1 MRCTLCPMTEGSTK
15 AILAAFGA
23 NFIIAIAKFIGFFI
37 TGATSMLAEAIHS
50 VADTGNQGLLLLGG
64 RRARRAAT
72 PDHPFGFGRSRY
84 FYSFIVALV
93 LFTLGG
99 LFALFEGYEK
109 LKHPGEIVRP
119 SVAVIIL
126 VSAIAAEGYS
136 LRTAVKE
143 ARPYK
148 QDLSWWQFIRTARTP
163 ELPVVLLEDLGALI
177 GLTLALGGLVTAVL
191 TGNPVWDAFGTLAI
205 GALLVV
211 IAVVLVIEMASLLI
225 GEGAIPAT
233 VVKIKAAL
241 SSASGIQQV
250 INLRTQH
257 IGPDEILVA
266 AKIEFDA
273 SMSVAQVV
281 EATNEAEAAIRRAV
295 PSARYIYL
303 EPDIHNPVYVP
314 ATDKD
319 PNHS

>member
-1 MRCTLCPMTEGSTK
+1 MTEGSTK

-23 NFIIAIAKFIGFFI
+23 NLLISIAKFIGFSI

-50 VADTGNQGLLLLGG
+50 VADTSNQGLLLLGG
-64 RRARRAAT
+64 KRARREAT

-109 LKHPGEIVRP
+109 LKHPDEIVRP
-119 SVAVIIL
+119 SVAIIIL
-126 VSAIAAEGYS
+126 VSAIIAEGYS
-136 LRTAVKE
+136 LRTAVKA

-148 QDLSWWQFIRTARTP
+148 RDLSWWQFIRTARTP

-177 GLTLALGGLVTAVL
+177 GLTLALGGLVTTAI
-191 TGNPVWDAFGTLAI
+191 TGNPIWDAFGTLAI
-205 GALLVV
+205 GALLVI
-211 IAVVLVIEMASLLI
+211 IAIVLVIEMASLLI
-225 GEGAIPAT
+225 GEGAIAAT
-233 VVKIKAAL
+233 VAEIRNAIN
-241 SSASGIQQV
+241 SSQGVHQI
-250 INLRTQH
+250 INLRTLH
-257 IGPDEILVA
+257 IGPDELLIA
-266 AKIEFDA
+266 AKIEFNPTL
-273 SMSVAQVV
+273 SVAQVV
-281 EATNEAEAAIRRAV
+281 ETTNRAEAAIRNDV

-314 ATDKD
+314 ASDTLQR
-319 PNHS
+319 

>member
-1 MRCTLCPMTEGSTK
+1 MTEGSTK

-23 NFIIAIAKFIGFFI
+23 NLLVSIAKFIGFSI

-50 VADTGNQGLLLLGG
+50 VADTSNQGLLLLGG
-64 RRARRAAT
+64 KRARREAT

-109 LKHPGEIVRP
+109 LKHPDEIVRP
-119 SVAVIIL
+119 SVAIIIL
-126 VSAIAAEGYS
+126 VAAIIAEGYS
-136 LRTAVKE
+136 LRTAVKA

-148 QDLSWWQFIRTARTP
+148 RDLSWWQFIRTARTP

-177 GLTLALGGLVTAVL
+177 GLTLALGGLVTTAI
-191 TGNPVWDAFGTLAI
+191 TGNPIWDAFGTLAI
-205 GALLVV
+205 GALLVI
-211 IAVVLVIEMASLLI
+211 IAIVLVIEMASLLI
-225 GEGAIPAT
+225 GEGAI
-233 VVKIKAAL
+233 AANVANIRSAIN
-241 SSASGIQQV
+241 SSQGVHQI
-250 INLRTQH
+250 INLRTLH
-257 IGPDEILVA
+257 IGPDELLIA
-266 AKIEFDA
+266 AKIEFDPTL
-273 SMSVAQVV
+273 SVAQVV
-281 EATNEAEAAIRRAV
+281 ETTNRAEAAIRNDV

-314 ATDKD
+314 ASDTLQ
-319 PNHS
+319 H

>member
-1 MRCTLCPMTEGSTK
+1 MTEGNTK
-15 AILAAFGA
+15 AILTAFGA
-23 NFIIAIAKFIGFFI
+23 NLVIAVAKFIGFFI

-72 PDHPFGFGRSRY
+72 PEHPFGFGRSRY

-119 SVAVIIL
+119 SVAIIIL
-126 VSAIAAEGYS
+126 LFAGVAEGFA
-136 LRTAVKE
+136 LRTAVRE

-148 QDLSWWQFIRTARTP
+148 QDLSWWRFIKTSRTP
-163 ELPVVLLEDLGALI
+163 ELPVVLLEDLGALT
-177 GLTLALGGLVTAVL
+177 GLSLALTGLITAIL
-191 TGNPVWDAFGTLAI
+191 TGNPVWDALGTLAI
-205 GALLVV
+205 GVLLVA
-211 IAVVLVIEMASLLI
+211 IAVILVIEMASLLI
-225 GEGAIPAT
+225 GESAVPTT
-233 VVKIKAAL
+233 VAEIRNAL
-241 SSASGIQQV
+241 SSAPGIQQV

-281 EATNEAEAAIRRAV
+281 EATNVAEAAIRRAV

-319 PNHS
+319 PTHS

>member
-1 MRCTLCPMTEGSTK
+1 MTEGSTK

-23 NFIIAIAKFIGFFI
+23 NLIIAIAKFIGFFI

-50 VADTGNQGLLLLGG
+50 VADTSNQGLLLLGG
-64 RRARRAAT
+64 RQARRAAT

-109 LKHPGEIVRP
+109 LQHPGAIVRP
-119 SVAVIIL
+119 NVAIVIL
-126 VSAIAAEGYS
+126 VSAILVEGYS
-136 LRTAVKE
+136 LRTAVRE

-148 QDLSWWQFIRTARTP
+148 QDMSWWQFIRTARTP

-177 GLTLALGGLVTAVL
+177 GLTLALIGLVIAVL
-191 TGNPVWDAFGTLAI
+191 TGNPVWDAYGTLSI
-205 GALLVV
+205 GALLVA

-225 GEGAIPAT
+225 GEGAVPAT
-233 VVKIKAAL
+233 VAKIRDAL
-241 SSASGIQQV
+241 SSSPGVLRI

-257 IGPDEILVA
+257 IGPDEILIA
-266 AKIEFDA
+266 AKIELDA
-273 SMSVAQVV
+273 AMSVAQVV
-281 EATNEAEAAIRRAV
+281 EATNLAEAAIRSNV

-303 EPDIHNPVYVP
+303 EPDIHNPVYAP
-314 ATDKD
+314 STDKGC
-319 PNHS
+319 SES